1 MLDEQKNIPK
11 EEPTQSKVEQTKQDM
26 AKVYGISLTDIE
38 EVILPNGKEYFK
50 FFNPQERTIRM
61 IENRRDTGNLSE
73 QFKAAQLTISASQS
87 ENEKQNARAVFDHQL
102 KYQNIELNL
111 IPIRELKGN
120 RLAYKH
126 LFDGLDVERK
136 KSVRVLLENMDFLE
150 LDYINI
156 ENAIG
161 IDHDNNVISSDYN
174 ALTGKCELKAAEI
187 RNYSDKQLDS
197 DDLSYTFSIG
207 DEEFDAAIS
216 DIIISDDTPIISE
229 GYDIEAKESSVS
241 VPTAQPTV
249 RGTRINLRFAL
260 QAYQYPEII
269 ERSELSS
276 KDKMIYRGIVAAI
289 HRKCQQTLGMN
300 KNKQYVLKPKKT
312 NQNQQT
318 AFVDSILLALLL
330 GFCSGL
336 LITLVVLTIKA
347 GI

>member
-1 MLDEQKNIPK
+1 MLDEQKNIPGQEPVQDKK
-11 EEPTQSKVEQTKQDM
+11 EETKQDM

-50 FFNPQERTIRM
+50 FYNPQERTIRM

-111 IPIRELKGN
+111 IPIRELNGN

-126 LFDGLDVERK
+126 LFDNLDPAK
-136 KSVRVLLENMDFLE
+136 KASVRVLVENMDYLE
-150 LDYINI
+150 LEYINI
-156 ENAIG
+156 ENAFG
-161 IDHDNNVISSDYN
+161 IDRDNHVISAEYN
-174 ALTGKCELKAAEI
+174 SLTGKCELRAAEV
-187 RNYSDKQLDS
+187 RNYADKKMGA
-197 DDLSYTFSIG
+197 DDESYTFDVS
-207 DEEFDAAIS
+207 DEEFDAAIA
-216 DIIISDDTPIISE
+216 DIDVSDDIPTITE
-229 GYDIEAKESSVS
+229 GYEVEGEQKASSKD
-241 VPTAQPTV
+241 QPTV
-249 RGTRINLRFAL
+249 RGTRINLNFAV

-276 KDKMIYRGIVAAI
+276 TDRMIYRGIVAAI
-289 HRKCQQTLGMN
+289 HRKRQRTMGMN
-300 KNKQYVLKPKKT
+300 KNKQYVLTPKKP
-312 NQNQQT
+312 NQNQQA

-336 LITLVVLTIKA
+336 LLTLVYLTIKA